1 MSSVLFQPYRV
12 ALLSRSLSNVW
23 RGYGSAIFLEFGPL
37 SPTSKSDGSPGQS
50 QGEYTLM
57 IEWSWR
63 IEGPRSILCGSWS
76 DEQEWIDVFDS
87 LIGRK
92 VTDVALYGRLSE
104 VTLALEGERFITSF
118 MTAEGQPAWTIFQ
131 RSGNGRSPTSIS
143 VIDGHVE
150 ESAE

>member
-1 MSSVLFQPYRV
+1 
-12 ALLSRSLSNVW
+12 
-23 RGYGSAIFLEFGPL
+23 
-37 SPTSKSDGSPGQS
+37 
-50 QGEYTLM
+50 M